1 MSFAQSG
8 RGANFVRRWR
18 VQSRLNNGSHQTMI
32 ASYVASAKSSWL
44 DTTKAFVSFLRSPRP
59 NSPRPMTARSKM
71 VTIVWLF
78 VLSALVTAA
87 FALAALPF
95 LLMSEPTV
103 AGGLSNVI
111 DQPVV
116 TMVVTVVILGPL
128 IEEMMF
134 RGWLIGTWQALIG
147 TTAFV
152 AIFYIAPP
160 FAKDFV
166 DAPVFVV
173 QLGITALGLAVVYA
187 IALIQP
193 RPAITYFDRVFPIVF
208 WAQGALFGALHFG
221 NLYSES
227 IALPLLMTLPLVVC
241 GWLWGY
247 ARVVLGLPAALV
259 LHIAYNVPSAVGM
272 VALMAMPAK

>member
-1 MSFAQSG
+1 
-8 RGANFVRRWR
+8 
-18 VQSRLNNGSHQTMI
+18 MI
-32 ASYVASAKSSWL
+32 ASYVASAKSSWF
-44 DTTKAFVSFLRSPRP
+44 DTTKAFVSFLRSPRLNGP
-59 NSPRPMTARSKM
+59 GPITARLKM

-95 LLMSEPTV
+95 LLTSEPTV
-103 AGGLSNVI
+103 AGGLSNVT

-116 TMVVTVVILGPL
+116 TMIVTIVILGPL
-128 IEEMMF
+128 IEEMIF

-152 AIFYIAPP
+152 ATFYVATP
-160 FAKDFV
+160 FAQEFV
-166 DAPVFVV
+166 GAPLVVV
-173 QLGITALGLAVVYA
+173 QLGIMALALTVFYA

-193 RPAITYFDRVFPIVF
+193 RPTIRYFDRVFPIVF
-208 WAQGALFGALHFG
+208 WAQGVLFGALHFG
-221 NLYSES
+221 NLYAQS
-227 IALPLLMTLPLVVC
+227 IAIPLLMTLPLIVC

-259 LHIAYNVPSAVGM
+259 LHMAYNVPSAVGM
-272 VALMAMPAK
+272 AVLIATRA

>member
-1 MSFAQSG
+1 
-8 RGANFVRRWR
+8 
-18 VQSRLNNGSHQTMI
+18 MI
-32 ASYVASAKSSWL
+32 ARYVASAKSSWF
-44 DTTKAFVSFLRSPRP
+44 DTTKAFVSFLRSPRLNGP
-59 NSPRPMTARSKM
+59 GPMTARLKM

-95 LLMSEPTV
+95 MLTSEPTV
-103 AGGLSNVI
+103 AGGLSNVT

-116 TMVVTVVILGPL
+116 TMIVTIVILGPL

-152 AIFYIAPP
+152 AIFYIATP
-160 FAKDFV
+160 FAKEFV
-166 DAPVFVV
+166 DAPLFLA
-173 QLGITALGLAVVYA
+173 QLGLTAIGLAVVYA

-193 RPAITYFDRVFPIVF
+193 CPPIKYFDRVFPIVF
-208 WAQGALFGALHFG
+208 WAQGVLFGALHFG
-221 NLYSES
+221 NLYSQS
-227 IALPLLMTLPLVVC
+227 IAIPLLMTLPLIVC

-247 ARVVLGLPAALV
+247 ARVVLGLPAAMV
-259 LHIAYNVPSAVGM
+259 LHMAYNVPSAVGM
-272 VALMAMPAK
+272 AVLMAMRA